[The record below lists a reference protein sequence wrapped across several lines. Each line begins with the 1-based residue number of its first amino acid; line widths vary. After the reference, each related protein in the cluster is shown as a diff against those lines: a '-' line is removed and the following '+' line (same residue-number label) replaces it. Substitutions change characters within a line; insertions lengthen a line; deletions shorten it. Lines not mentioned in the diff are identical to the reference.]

1 MGDGHFLVTILV
13 LLNLLKL
20 LSLWRSNRDSGR
32 VALRARTLIGG
43 GAISEIP
50 EKGGT
55 RVAGLFPYNSY
66 SEDAFLRTVHFCVK
80 NEICTSVAAACK
92 DIAGS
97 DCGELPLCVIPASSC
112 SEQNG
117 SIPSSASQHPVSSAS
132 PVPQIV

>member
-1 MGDGHFLVTILV
+1 M
-13 LLNLLKL
+13 
-20 LSLWRSNRDSGR
+20 WRSNRDSGR

-43 GAISEIP
+43 GTISEIP
-50 EKGGT
+50 EKGGK

-66 SEDAFLRTVHFCVK
+66 SEDAFLRTIHFCVK

-112 SEQNG
+112 SEQNVLFHLQPVN
-117 SIPSSASQHPVSSAS
+117 IQSARLPLFHRSHSKDA
-132 PVPQIV
+132 

>member
-1 MGDGHFLVTILV
+1 M
-13 LLNLLKL
+13 
-20 LSLWRSNRDSGR
+20 WRSNRDSGR

-55 RVAGLFPYNSY
+55 GLFPYGSY
-66 SEDAFLRTVHFCVK
+66 SEDAFLRTIHFYVK

-97 DCGELPLCVIPASSC
+97 ECGELPLCVLPASSC
-112 SEQNG
+112 SEQND
-117 SIPSSASQHPVSSAS
+117 SIPSSASQHSVSSAH
-132 PVPQIV
+132 PVPQRCLISSSSEPREA